1 MEGVTGSIPVA
12 PTTPNRLVLGDK
24 TIFIDGG
31 HKGNFDDQDG
41 YPSLPGQLESI
52 LGRKKNRVDLPVV
65 THGHDDEFAC
75 VVTCSRR
82 LRFCDRARS

>member
-1 MEGVTGSIPVA
+1 
-12 PTTPNRLVLGDK
+12 
-24 TIFIDGG
+24 
-31 HKGNFDDQDG
+31 
-41 YPSLPGQLESI
+41 LESI